1 MSNDVIIAASALSSY
16 AVSALEAVSMPGDD
30 ARRTAS
36 AMLWADLR
44 GLMAHGVPGKLPIC
58 VRRIQDGGTNAAP
71 AMRVV
76 NDTPA
81 LVAVSGDR
89 AWGQVAATRAMEIAI
104 ERASTT
110 GVAAVSVNDVNTAGA
125 MGCYVNQATDAGMV
139 GIAITN
145 GSSIM
150 APSGGTARVLGNQG
164 HAIGCPTSDGP
175 PVVYDS
181 ALTVMSTGE
190 IERYHELG
198 HELPEGVLFDADGK
212 PTTDPSVWMDGV
224 ITPVGG
230 HRGYGMALM
239 FEILTGVLSGGDRF
253 APDVVPSGETTVGQ
267 GVSLLMIAIDPQV
280 VSGDGFLDRVSELL
294 GRVKSVRRAD
304 GVDRIWYPGER
315 SGEVAAERARH
326 GVPITRSSLKTLTDL
341 AGRLG
346 IRPLA
351 VHHA

>member
-1 MSNDVIIAASALSSY
+1 MNREVTVAARALHGF
-16 AVSALEAVSMPGDD
+16 AVAALEAVSMPGDD

-58 VRRIQDGGTNAAP
+58 VRRIEDGGTNAAP
-71 AMRVV
+71 RMHIM
-76 NDTPA
+76 NDSPA
-81 LVAVSGDR
+81 LLALSGDR

-104 ERASTT
+104 DRAATT
-110 GVAAVSVNDVNTAGA
+110 GMAAVSVQDVNTAGA

-150 APSGGTARVLGNQG
+150 APSGGSARVLGNQG
-164 HAIGCPTSDGP
+164 HAMGCPTPTGP

-198 HELPEGVLFDADGK
+198 LELPEGVLFDADGK
-212 PTTDPSVWMDGV
+212 PTTDPGVWMDGV

-239 FEILTGVLSGGDRF
+239 FEILTGVLSGGDSF

-267 GVSLLMIAIDPQV
+267 GVSLLMMAIDPRV
-280 VSGDGFLDRVSELL
+280 VSGPDFLDRVGELL
-294 GRVKSVRRAD
+294 RRVKSVRRAD
-304 GVDRIWYPGER
+304 GVDRILYPGER
-315 SGEVAAERARH
+315 SGEMAARRSSH
-326 GVPITRSSLKTLTDL
+326 GVPITRSSLDTLTDL
-341 AGRLG
+341 ADRLG
-346 IRPLA
+346 VPPLQ
-351 VHHA
+351 VSQI